1 MARRYKSSKLG
12 TIYWYGVLDADANRL
27 KQILS
32 QFVHYWCSVRE
43 AQQRFCEDRQHPLY
57 ATFRARGFN
66 KCTFCEEGSH
76 SVSDKR
82 FKSVFV
88 QVLEMAAQAKGK
100 WWQEANQLAQQEIL
114 ALKEDLEAHI
124 FDGKTLFELALE
136 HSCT

>member
-1 MARRYKSSKLG
+1 M
-12 TIYWYGVLDADANRL
+12 
-27 KQILS
+27 
-32 QFVHYWCSVRE
+32 
-43 AQQRFCEDRQHPLY
+43 
-57 ATFRARGFN
+57 
-66 KCTFCEEGSH
+66 
-76 SVSDKR
+76 SDKR